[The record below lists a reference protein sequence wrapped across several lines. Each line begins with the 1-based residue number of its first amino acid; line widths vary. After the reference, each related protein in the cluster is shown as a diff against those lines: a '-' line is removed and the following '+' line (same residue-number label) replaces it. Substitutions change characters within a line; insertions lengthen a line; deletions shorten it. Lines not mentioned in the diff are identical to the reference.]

1 VGLLDRFERGVE
13 RAVSSVFARTFK
25 SKVQPVEIA
34 SALRRELDDRAAV
47 LGRGRTLV
55 PNAFTVTLSGE
66 DHDRL
71 AEWEDALADELA
83 ASVMEHADKQRYAF
97 VGPVTV
103 VLDRDDDLE
112 VGLFDVGSQTVKGA
126 VAPATSRTSTAG
138 RPVIEVDGRAYVLTG
153 PVTTV
158 GRGSDADIVL
168 DDTGVSRRHAELRVD
183 AGSGRTVLSVLDL
196 GSTNGTYVR
205 PAGGPDGSEQQVG
218 HQALQVGDVVHVGH
232 TRIVVRDA
240 G

>member
-1 VGLLDRFERGVE
+1 VGLLDRFEKGVE

-34 SALRRELDDRAAV
+34 SGLRRELDDRAAV

-55 PNAFTVTLSGE
+55 PNAFTVTLSAE

-83 ASVMEHADKQRYAF
+83 AAVMEHADKQRYAF

-103 VLDRDDDLE
+103 VLDRDEDLE
-112 VGLFDVGSQTVKGA
+112 IGLFDVASQTVKGA
-126 VAPATSRTSTAG
+126 LAPATSRTSTAG

-153 PVTTV
+153 PVTTI

-168 DDTGVSRRHAELRVD
+168 DDSGVSRRHAELRVD
-183 AGSGRTVLSVLDL
+183 AGSGRPLLSVLDL

-205 PAGGPDGSEQQVG
+205 PAGDPDGSEQQIG

>member
-1 VGLLDRFERGVE
+1 MGLLDKFERGVE
-13 RAVSSVFARTFK
+13 RAVNGVFARTFK

-83 ASVMEHADKQRYAF
+83 ASLMEHADKQRYAF

-103 VLDRDDDLE
+103 VLDRADDLE
-112 VGLFDVGSQTVKGA
+112 VGLFDVSSQTVKGA
-126 VAPATSRTSTAG
+126 VAPATSRTATGG

-153 PVTTV
+153 PVTTI

-168 DDTGVSRRHAELRVD
+168 DDSGVSRRHCELRVD
-183 AGSGRTVLSVLDL
+183 TGPGRTVLSVLDL
-196 GSTNGTYVR
+196 GSTNGTLLL
-205 PAGGPDGSEQQVG
+205 PAGSPPGSEQPVG
-218 HQALQVGDVVHVGH
+218 HQALQVGDCVLVGH
-232 TRIVVRDA
+232 SRVVVRDA

>member
-1 VGLLDRFERGVE
+1 MGLLDKFEKGVE
-13 RAVSSVFARTFK
+13 RAVNGVFARTFK

-55 PNAFTVTLSGE
+55 PNHFTVTLSGD

-71 AEWEDALADELA
+71 AEWEDALCDELA
-83 ASVMEHADKQRYAF
+83 ASAMEHADKQRYAF

-103 VLDRDDDLE
+103 TLDRDDSLE
-112 VGLFDVGSQTVKGA
+112 IGLFDVASQTVKGA
-126 VAPATSRTSTAG
+126 VAPATSRTRTAG
-138 RPVIEVDGRAYVLTG
+138 RPVIEVDGRAFVLTG
-153 PVTTV
+153 PVTTL
-158 GRGSDADIVL
+158 GRGSDCDIVL

-183 AGSGRTVLSVLDL
+183 TSSGSTVLSVLDL
-196 GSTNGTYVR
+196 GSTNGTFVH
-205 PAGGPDGSEQQVG
+205 EQQIA
-218 HQALQVGDVVHVGH
+218 HQALASGDVVSLGH
-232 TRIVVRDA
+232 TRVVVLDA

>member
-1 VGLLDRFERGVE
+1 MGLFDKFEKGVE
-13 RAVSSVFARTFK
+13 RAVNGVFARTFK
-25 SKVQPVEIA
+25 SRVQPVEIA

-47 LGRGRTLV
+47 LGRNRTLV
-55 PNAFTVTLSGE
+55 PNHFTVTLSPD

-83 ASVMEHADKQRYAF
+83 AATMEHADKQRYAF

-103 VLDRDDDLE
+103 TLDRDEQLE
-112 VGLFDVGSQTVKGA
+112 VGLFDVASQTVKGA
-126 VAPATSRTSTAG
+126 VAPATTRTATAG

-153 PVTTV
+153 PVTAL

-168 DDTGVSRRHAELRVD
+168 DDNGVSRRHAELRVD
-183 AGSGRTVLSVLDL
+183 SSSGRTVLSVLDL
-196 GSTNGTYVR
+196 GSTNGTF
-205 PAGGPDGSEQQVG
+205 VG
-218 HQALQVGDVVHVGH
+218 EHQISHQALQAGDVVSLGH

>member
-1 VGLLDRFERGVE
+1 MGLFDKFEKGVE
-13 RAVSSVFARTFK
+13 RTINGVFARTFK
-25 SKVQPVEIA
+25 SRVQPVEIA

-47 LGRGRTLV
+47 LGRSRTLV
-55 PNAFTVTLSGE
+55 PNHFTVTLSPD

-83 ASVMEHADKQRYAF
+83 ASAMEHADKQRYAF

-103 VLDRDDDLE
+103 TLARGDDLE
-112 VGLFDVGSQTVKGA
+112 VGMFDVASQTVKGA
-126 VAPATSRTSTAG
+126 VAPATSRTATAG

-153 PVTTV
+153 PVTSL

-168 DDTGVSRRHAELRVD
+168 DDNGVSRRHAELRVD
-183 AGSGRTVLSVLDL
+183 GSSGRTVLSVLDL
-196 GSTNGTYVR
+196 GSTNGTFV
-205 PAGGPDGSEQQVG
+205 GEQQID
-218 HQALQVGDVVHVGH
+218 HQALQAGDVVSLGH

>member
-1 VGLLDRFERGVE
+1 MGLLDRFEKGVE
-13 RAVSSVFARTFK
+13 RAVNGVFARTFR
-25 SKVQPVEIA
+25 SRVQPVEIA

-71 AEWEDALADELA
+71 GEWEDALADELA
-83 ASVMEHADKQRYAF
+83 AAVTEHADKQRYAF
-97 VGPVTV
+97 VGPVSV
-103 VLDRDDDLE
+103 VLERDDSLE
-112 VGLFDVGSQTVKGA
+112 VGVFDVSSQTVKGA
-126 VAPATSRTSTAG
+126 VAPATSRTSAQG

-153 PVTTV
+153 PVTTL

-183 AGSGRTVLSVLDL
+183 TSSGRTVLSVLDL
-196 GSTNGTYVR
+196 GSTNGTFVADE
-205 PAGGPDGSEQQVG
+205 PVG
-218 HQALQVGDVVHVGH
+218 HQALRSGDVVSLGH
-232 TRIVVRDA
+232 TRVVVRDA

>member
-1 VGLLDRFERGVE
+1 MGLFDKFEKGVE
-13 RAVSSVFARTFK
+13 RTINGVFARTFK
-25 SKVQPVEIA
+25 SRVQPVEIA

-47 LGRGRTLV
+47 LGRSRTLV
-55 PNAFTVTLSGE
+55 PNHFTVTLSPD

-83 ASVMEHADKQRYAF
+83 ASAMEHADKQRYAF

-103 VLDRDDDLE
+103 TLDRDEDLE
-112 VGLFDVGSQTVKGA
+112 VGMFDVASQTVKGA
-126 VAPATSRTSTAG
+126 VAPATSRTATAG

-153 PVTTV
+153 PVTTL

-168 DDTGVSRRHAELRVD
+168 DDNGVSRRHAELRVD
-183 AGSGRTVLSVLDL
+183 GSSGRTVLSVLDL
-196 GSTNGTYVR
+196 GSTNGTF
-205 PAGGPDGSEQQVG
+205 VG
-218 HQALQVGDVVHVGH
+218 ERQIDHQALQAGDVVSLGH